1 MKSIYDY
8 GRIMQDAFQKSIERF
23 MDEDFGVTLDGS
35 NYTEEEF
42 HQFKREFIND
52 EFSLVIDGYADVKSD
67 LSDIF
72 FLGAFP
78 TVFLEGIEYIDIVE
92 EIEEDLRNYEY

>member
-1 MKSIYDY
+1 MNSIYDY

-42 HQFKREFIND
+42 QQFKREFIND

>member
-42 HQFKREFIND
+42 QQFKREFIND

-92 EIEEDLRNYEY
+92 EIEEDMRNYEY